1 MGGDKMNR
9 KRLSF
14 YAHIYIKIQI
24 QDIKS
29 KMSYRADFIIS
40 LIGMLLTNLSGFLAF
55 WITFQN
61 FPSIMGWN
69 YNEILFMYGF
79 SLLALTPVQIFFD
92 NNWNLRNYVYSGD
105 FIKYC
110 FRPINLFF
118 YYISEVFDI
127 KGISQFIFG
136 GITLIYAWNKLGLE
150 ISFWIIIKLIAALIT
165 ASLFMIAIMN
175 IAAASGFW
183 IINNAGYLMSFI
195 FKLKDYAKYPV
206 SIYNPIIRFIFTFL
220 IPIAFVSYY
229 PSLIFLRPNDIPIL
243 TFLSPVIGIIF
254 FYISYKI
261 WMKGAMSYTGTG
273 S

>member
-1 MGGDKMNR
+1 M
-9 KRLSF
+9 KRNKLSY
-14 YAHIYIKIQI
+14 YAHIYFKIQL

-29 KMSYRADFIIS
+29 KMSYRADFVIS
-40 LIGMLLTNLSGFLAF
+40 MLGMILMNLSGFLAF

-69 YNEILFMYGF
+69 YYEILFMYGF
-79 SLLALTPVQIFFD
+79 SLLALTPVQLFFD
-92 NNWNLRNYVYSGD
+92 NNWNLRNYVYTGE

-136 GITLIYAWNKLGLE
+136 CITLGYAWSKLQIGM
-150 ISFWIIIKLIAALIT
+150 SFFIILKLIIALIS

-175 IAAASGFW
+175 VAAASGFW
-183 IINNAGYLMSFI
+183 IINNAGFLMSFI

-220 IPIAFVSYY
+220 IPIAFISYY
-229 PSLIFLRPNDIPIL
+229 PSIVFLRPNEIPIL
-243 TFLSPVIGIIF
+243 TYISPLFGVF
-254 FYISYKI
+254 CFYISYKI
-261 WMKGAMSYTGTG
+261 WMKGALSYSGTG

>member
-1 MGGDKMNR
+1 MV
-9 KRLSF
+9 KRGFAYYLK
-14 YAHIYIKIQI
+14 IYIKIQI

-29 KMSYRADFIIS
+29 KMSYRSDFFIS
-40 LIGMLLTNLSGFLAF
+40 MIGMLFTNISGYLAF

-69 YNEILFMYGF
+69 YNEMLFMYGF

-92 NNWNLRNYVYSGD
+92 NNWNLRFYVYSGD

-127 KGISQFIFG
+127 KGMAQFLFG
-136 GITLIYAWNKLGLE
+136 AVMLAYSWNRIGLE
-150 ISFWIIIKLIAALIT
+150 VSVFMIIKLIVALVT
-165 ASLFMIAIMN
+165 ASLFMIALMN
-175 IAAASGFW
+175 AAAATCFW
-183 IINNAGYLMSFI
+183 IINSGYVMVFVNK
-195 FKLKDYAKYPV
+195 FKDFAKYPV
-206 SIYNPIIRFIFTFL
+206 SIYNSVFRFIFTFM
-220 IPIAFVSYY
+220 IPIAFIAYY
-229 PSLIFLRPNDIPIL
+229 PGLAFLRPDNMPLL
-243 TFLSPVIGIIF
+243 TYLSPVIGVMF
-254 FYISYKI
+254 FYLSYRI